1 MMNYYIIAGPVN
13 YGDVPFSDAKL
24 LLVPVYAIFGLIFAL
39 FITFFVLFLAK
50 IMNEKLVFWTVYKYV
65 YGTIL
70 LLLTLLLIFS

>member
-1 MMNYYIIAGPVN
+1 MSSHNIFAGPVD

-39 FITFFVLFLAK
+39 FITYFILLLSR
-50 IMNEKLVFWTVYKYV
+50 IMREKLVFWTVYKYV

-70 LLLTLLLIFS
+70 ILLTLLLIFG